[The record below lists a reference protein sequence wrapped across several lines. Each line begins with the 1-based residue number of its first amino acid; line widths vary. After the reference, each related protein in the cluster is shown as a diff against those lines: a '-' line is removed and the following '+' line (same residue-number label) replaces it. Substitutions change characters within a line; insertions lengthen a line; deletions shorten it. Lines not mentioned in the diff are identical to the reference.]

1 MFSFTPF
8 RFVEAWNVTKYNVT
22 PCLNYSLRDGETFF
36 SHQAMSIEM
45 SGKSSFPMFERTY
58 CLSLSTIIRS
68 SFNIFSEADRGESG
82 RSCLSSS
89 YVALPFLPS
98 VWIRQ
103 SVSATHIRERI
114 LRIGHVGNNGSITI
128 SVLHSVSH
136 HRQQVHHS
144 QQSCLPY
151 TEYRALT
158 SRHYPCS
165 STHAYLLEQRE

>member
-1 MFSFTPF
+1 M
-8 RFVEAWNVTKYNVT
+8 TKYNVT
-22 PCLNYSLRDGETFF
+22 PCLNYCLRDGETFF

-103 SVSATHIRERI
+103 SVSGTHIRERI
-114 LRIGHVGNNGSITI
+114 LRIGHVGNSGSITI
-128 SVLHSVSH
+128 SFLHSVSH

-158 SRHYPCS
+158 SHLCPCS
-165 STHAYLLEQRE
+165 STHAFPLVQRG

>member
-1 MFSFTPF
+1 M
-8 RFVEAWNVTKYNVT
+8 TKYNVT
-22 PCLNYSLRDGETFF
+22 PCLNYSLRDGETFL
-36 SHQAMSIEM
+36 SHQAMSVEM
-45 SGKSSFPMFERTY
+45 SGNSSFPMFERTY

-68 SFNIFSEADRGESG
+68 SFNIFIEADRGESG
-82 RSCLSSS
+82 RSYFNSS

-114 LRIGHVGNNGSITI
+114 LRIGHVGNSGSITI
-128 SVLHSVSH
+128 LVLHSVSH

-144 QQSCLPY
+144 LQSCLSY
-151 TEYRALT
+151 TGYRALT
-158 SRHYPCS
+158 SRHYQYS

>member
-1 MFSFTPF
+1 MS
-8 RFVEAWNVTKYNVT
+8 VET
-22 PCLNYSLRDGETFF
+22 
-36 SHQAMSIEM
+36 

-68 SFNIFSEADRGESG
+68 SFNIFIEADRGESG
-82 RSCLSSS
+82 RSYFNSS

-114 LRIGHVGNNGSITI
+114 LRIGHVGNSGSITI
-128 SVLHSVSH
+128 LVLHSVSH

-144 QQSCLPY
+144 LQSCLSY
-151 TEYRALT
+151 TGYRALT
-158 SRHYPCS
+158 SRHYQYS